1 MHAVSMVN
9 MSEMLERRRTRSRPR
24 QKDALLQACSLLAFF
39 MHANRDLPPTAA
51 VLIVPRRS
59 VGRAGMRCCFIG
71 KARQS
76 LASVDLRGSRVSV
89 VCRCWAA
96 FSMERCAARRPLCS
110 RYQFAAQPIPS
121 HPIPSHAASAS
132 SPHII
137 LGSAQQILSSWPAL
151 QGLSL
156 SRHLARCW
164 PGLPARA
171 NVLPA
176 ACSPAVR
183 HSRAPDYCAHASQG
197 STERRPS
204 NTCACAG
211 TSVRAL
217 ARLTLHCMTDHL
229 DLPTIP
235 IPSHLAAA
243 RRTDY
248 C

>member
-1 MHAVSMVN
+1 
-9 MSEMLERRRTRSRPR
+9 
-24 QKDALLQACSLLAFF
+24 
-39 MHANRDLPPTAA
+39 MHANRYLPPRCPSP
-51 VLIVPRRS
+51 PRRS
-59 VGRAGMRCCFIG
+59 VGRVGMGCCFIG

-76 LASVDLRGSRVSV
+76 LASVEVVV
-89 VCRCWAA
+89 VCRWCVAA
-96 FSMERCAARRPLCS
+96 GLPFPWNAALHGG
-110 RYQFAAQPIPS
+110 RYARAISSQ
-121 HPIPSHAASAS
+121 PIPSHAASAS
-132 SPHII
+132 SPHI
-137 LGSAQQILSSWPAL
+137 LGSGQQILSSWPAL

-156 SRHLARCW
+156 SRYLALCW

-171 NVLPA
+171 SVLPA

-217 ARLTLHCMTDHL
+217 ARLTLRCMIDHL

-235 IPSHLAAA
+235 IPIPS
-243 RRTDY
+243 RCCTED
-248 C
+248 